1 MTIAIGVRIG
11 DPLDVSVGIPVAW
24 EVDYQWEQIGFTIDG
39 DPVYCDNDCA
49 DCTLYVN
56 GEVFDPLEDFVFTPD
71 PTLTEEQNDEL
82 EDKLQMEHWDTKI
95 Y

>member
-39 DPVYCDNDCA
+39 DPVYCDVFE
-49 DCTLYVN
+49 CTLYVN

-71 PTLTEEQNDEL
+71 PTLTEEENDEL